1 MKLTRKERAAL
12 IPNDLDIILMDQDT
26 LWKTIKNLPKQIR
39 KDGNVI
45 ARVKKLRKDIVI
57 RHFTVG
63 GAAGWWCFTKER
75 YLKLKA
81 EGLLPEGVQP

>member
-1 MKLTRKERAAL
+1 MHLTRKERAAL

-45 ARVKKLRKDIVI
+45 TRVKKLRKDIVI
-57 RHFTVG
+57 RHFNAG
-63 GAAGWWCFTKER
+63 GKAGWYFFTLARWKVLVEN
-75 YLKLKA
+75 
-81 EGLLPEGVQP
+81 GLLPEGVQP